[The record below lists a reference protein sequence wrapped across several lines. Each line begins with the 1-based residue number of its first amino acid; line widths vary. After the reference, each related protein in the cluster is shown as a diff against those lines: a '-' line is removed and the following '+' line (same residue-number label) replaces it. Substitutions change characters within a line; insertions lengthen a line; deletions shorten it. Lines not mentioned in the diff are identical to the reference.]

1 MKLLIFDLD
10 FTLVNTT
17 TCQDYLK
24 TRAGREAIVEKLDS
38 GEVVTELY
46 FADTVEY
53 VNSLVERFNSGES
66 DTLPI

>member
-17 TCQDYLK
+17 ICQDYLK

-66 DTLPI
+66 